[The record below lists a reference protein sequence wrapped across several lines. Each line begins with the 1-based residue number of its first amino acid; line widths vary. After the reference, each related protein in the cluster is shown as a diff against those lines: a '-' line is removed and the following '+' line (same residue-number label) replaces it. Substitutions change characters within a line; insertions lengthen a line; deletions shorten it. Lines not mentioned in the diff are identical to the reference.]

1 MRSYNKLFAFLLP
14 NAVPMSIH
22 PAQSPIAADSAAML
36 DLARLR
42 ARIRTVPDWPAPGVM
57 FRDITPL
64 LQDGASFRSAIGHLA
79 QVCADV
85 PVDVVV
91 GIEAR
96 GFIFGA
102 ALAHALNL
110 GFVPMRKQGKLP
122 FSTIAQPSVHEY
134 GEAVLELHS
143 DALKP
148 AQRVMLVDDLVATG
162 GTVLAAHDLIDRL
175 GAKICVVAALI
186 DLPDL
191 GGSRRLREAGL
202 VVRTLMAFDGH

>member
-1 MRSYNKLFAFLLP
+1 MSSPASP
-14 NAVPMSIH
+14 N
-22 PAQSPIAADSAAML
+22 QS

-42 ARIRTVPDWPAPGVM
+42 ERIRTVPHWPAAGVM

-64 LQDGASFRSAIGHLA
+64 LQDGASFGSAIAHLA
-79 QVCADV
+79 QACADV

-102 ALAHALNL
+102 ALAQALNL

-122 FSTIAQPSVHEY
+122 FTAIAQPSVHEY

-143 DALKP
+143 DALTP
-148 AQRVMLVDDLVATG
+148 GQRVMLVDDLVATG
-162 GTVLAAHDLIDRL
+162 GTVLAAQQLISRL
-175 GAKICVVAALI
+175 GAQVSVVAALI

-191 GGSRRLREAGL
+191 GGSRRLRAAGMD
-202 VVRTLMAFDGH
+202 VRTLLEFDGH

>member
-1 MRSYNKLFAFLLP
+1 MSLAELIEMTRLYANMSSHPSP
-14 NAVPMSIH
+14 NHS
-22 PAQSPIAADSAAML
+22 

-42 ARIRTVPDWPAPGVM
+42 ERIRTVPNWPAPGVM

-64 LQDGASFRSAIGHLA
+64 LQDGESFGSAIAHLA
-79 QVCADV
+79 QACADV
-85 PVDVVV
+85 SVDVVV

-122 FSTIAQPSVHEY
+122 FSSIAQPSVHEY

-148 AQRVMLVDDLVATG
+148 GQRVMLVDDLIATG
-162 GTVLAAHDLIDRL
+162 GTVLAAQKLIKRL
-175 GAKICVVAALI
+175 DAQVTVVAALI

-191 GGSRRLREAGL
+191 GGSGRLHDAGMD
-202 VVRTLMAFDGH
+202 VRTLLAFDGH